1 MKQLK
6 TLCLLATAITLTLAP
21 ISTSQTTTQTVY
33 ASENHQNLCTNT
45 GNGWF
50 KCPDGHGGWTW
61 HFDENYKSNQQSFLG
76 GLLGF
81 ALSLWGAI
89 IRLF

>member
-6 TLCLLATAITLTLAP
+6 TLCFLATAITLTLAP
-21 ISTSQTTTQTVY
+21 ISTSQTPTQTVY
-33 ASENHQNLCTNT
+33 ASHVVKNGCVDL
-45 GNGWF
+45 GKGWF
-50 KCPDGHGGWTW
+50 RCPDGHGGWDPYY
-61 HFDENYKSNQQSFLG
+61 DESYKSNQQSFLG

>member
-1 MKQLK
+1 MKRLK

-33 ASENHQNLCTNT
+33 ASETHQNLCTNT

-76 GLLGF
+76 RLLGF